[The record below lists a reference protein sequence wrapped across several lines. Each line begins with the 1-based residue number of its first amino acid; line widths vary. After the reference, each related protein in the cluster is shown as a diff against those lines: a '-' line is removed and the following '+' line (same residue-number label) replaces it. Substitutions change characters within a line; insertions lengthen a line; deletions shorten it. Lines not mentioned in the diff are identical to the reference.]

1 MQSTLRFAASEADNL
16 HRLVCGGCLIYAM
29 ASRTDDS
36 DSILSMENKMNLPV
50 QAPPVMRG
58 QDRGTQALPPNAA
71 NPTATQSQLLGG
83 SSICAACAI
92 APPPWSIVCSL
103 LCPWILGGA
112 RPPL

>member
-1 MQSTLRFAASEADNL
+1 
-16 HRLVCGGCLIYAM
+16 
-29 ASRTDDS
+29 
-36 DSILSMENKMNLPV
+36 MNLPV

-71 NPTATQSQLLGG
+71 NPTVSQSQLSG
-83 SSICAACAI
+83 ICAAFAI

-112 RPPL
+112 KPQL